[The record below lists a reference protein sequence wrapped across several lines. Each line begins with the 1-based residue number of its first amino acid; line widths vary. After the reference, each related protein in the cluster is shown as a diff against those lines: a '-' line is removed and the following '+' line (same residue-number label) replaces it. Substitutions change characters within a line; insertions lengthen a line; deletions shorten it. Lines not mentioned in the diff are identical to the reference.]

1 MHTWFDQ
8 YKSNSVRNIQEYG
21 VRVCL
26 VGAESA
32 EYLMFG
38 GDLRF
43 KEMTADVL
51 SH

>member
-8 YKSNSVRNIQEYG
+8 YKSNSVRDVQEYG

-26 VGAESA
+26 VGVESA
-32 EYLMFG
+32 EYLTFG
-38 GDLRF
+38 GDLRS
-43 KEMTADVL
+43 KELTADVL